1 MAKGIC
7 KWEIVCAQT
16 AGRVRAGV
24 NTSKIFAFSGAEITE
39 RRKRKSWLSALRLS
53 EHGTAIE

>member
-39 RRKRKSWLSALRLS
+39 RRKRKSWLS
-53 EHGTAIE
+53 IYV